1 MGNLKLITTE
11 KFYGIPCDFY
21 KDTNDEILL
30 TREQIG
36 QALEYVN
43 PIKAIQKI
51 HLKHKDRLDDLSV
64 RIKTDTFDHHQTGV
78 GRNSNLQTERVYYT
92 ERGVMEICRWSRQ
105 PKANIF
111 IDWVWDVVAQYRRNQ
126 LQQIDTSELANTI
139 KEMSNTLYG
148 LTQTVFQLKKD
159 IKKEMEDNKP
169 CCNNTQSENKK
180 WSAWATKMYSKY
192 ELLAGYFGISHRE
205 LYKNLYA
212 EFRNTYPNI
221 DLAQCVDDYCHKN
234 HLDSAYTLEA
244 IEYNIHLR
252 SMFESMVDSLLQRY
266 GLLVREKRSHD
277 TIFSM

>member
-11 KFYGIPCDFY
+11 KFCGVPCDFY

-64 RIKTDTFDHHQTGV
+64 RMKADTFDHHQI
-78 GRNSNLQTERVYYT
+78 GRSQNNNLQTERVYYT

-105 PKANIF
+105 SNANIF
-111 IDWVWDVVAQYRRNQ
+111 MDWVWDVLAQYRRNQ
-126 LQQIDTSELANTI
+126 LQQIDTSELENTI

-148 LTQTVFQLKKD
+148 LTQTIFQLKKD
-159 IKKEMEDNKP
+159 MEDNKQY
-169 CCNNTQSENKK
+169 NTKTQLQSKK
-180 WSAWATKMYSKY
+180 WSSWATKMYSKY
-192 ELLAGYFGISHRE
+192 ELLARYFGISHRE

-212 EFRNTYPNI
+212 EFQDTYPDI
-221 DLAQCVDDYCHKN
+221 DLAQCVADYCHKHN
-234 HLDSAYTLEA
+234 LDSAYTLEA
-244 IEYNIHLR
+244 IEHNIHLR
-252 SMFESMVDSLLQRY
+252 SMFESMVDSLLKRY
-266 GLLVREKRSHD
+266 GLLAKEKRRHE